1 MLPGTKP
8 AADINTREA
17 TQDKRQGEQQGE
29 RQSERKIF
37 GDSWRC
43 LAKVGESCTQIK
55 HIFRN
60 GEGHLTDTPANRNA
74 LAPVASDEHNYVG
87 TDKHGNRWYA
97 KTVDG
102 KQFWVKVRNGMVT
115 DCGMNDEPRNVK
127 DLFDRKDTN
136 KK

>member
-1 MLPGTKP
+1 MGMKSKSAHFPSRGQGGSGGRVSGNGGPGSGSGIRPSFPKK
-8 AADINTREA
+8 D
-17 TQDKRQGEQQGE
+17 G
-29 RQSERKIF
+29 
-37 GDSWRC
+37 
-43 LAKVGESCTQIK
+43 QIK
-55 HIFRN
+55 HMFRK
-60 GEGHLTDTPANRNA
+60 GKGHLTDTPANRNA
-74 LAPVASDEHNYVG
+74 LASVASDEHNYVG